1 MKSLSKLLAALILI
15 TLFFACSQS
24 SSDATK
30 MNEEMSA
37 DTTAFISSSAAVET
51 GKDSTRKFIRTADL
65 KFKVKN
71 VVNATYA
78 IENITNKIG
87 GFVTYTN
94 LSSEIDNT
102 ATTAVSADSSLET
115 TYFTVVNNMTL
126 RVPNTQLD
134 TTLKL
139 ITSLIDYLDYRII
152 KADDVALH
160 LLANDLTQER
170 TKKNEKRLTDA
181 IDSKGKKL
189 NETANAEELLL
200 KKQEESDNAKI
211 SNLSLKD
218 QINFSTITLL
228 IYQRQDIK
236 RELISNYKNI
246 EEYKPNFG
254 KRIIGAFH
262 TGWEILQNAII
273 FLAQIWGLILLLIVG
288 LFLYKRYGN
297 KRKK

>member
-139 ITSLIDYLDYRII
+139 IASLIDYLDYRII

>member
-1 MKSLSKLLAALILI
+1 MKSLSKLLATLIFI
-15 TLFFACSQS
+15 TLFFACSPS

-139 ITSLIDYLDYRII
+139 IATLIDYLDYRII
-152 KADDVALH
+152 KADDVAFH

-200 KKQEESDNAKI
+200 QKQEESDNAKI
-211 SNLSLKD
+211 SNLSIKD

-246 EEYKPNFG
+246 EEYTPSFG
-254 KRIIGAFH
+254 KRILGAFRS
-262 TGWEILQNAII
+262 GWEILQNVII
-273 FLAQIWGLILLLIVG
+273 FLAQIWGLILLFIVG